1 MDEKGFITI
10 VDRIKEVIITGGFN
24 VYPSEV
30 EAVLRQHPGVR
41 DVAVV
46 GVMHPETGSEEV
58 VAAVVLDP
66 GAHPTPEALH
76 DHARESL
83 TAYKVP
89 RRYVVL
95 DELPVN
101 AMGKVLRREVV
112 TADSRAVR

>member
-1 MDEKGFITI
+1 MFCASST
-10 VDRIKEVIITGGFN
+10 
-24 VYPSEV
+24 YPVPRYSSR
-30 EAVLRQHPGVR
+30 AS
-41 DVAVV
+41 AS
-46 GVMHPETGSEEV
+46 SEEV
-58 VAAVVLDP
+58 VAGIVLDP
-66 GAHPTPEALH
+66 GAQLDPQSIH

-112 TADSRAVR
+112 REIRGR